1 MSTRREFITL
11 LGGAAAAWP
20 VGARAQQPGRMRRVG
35 VLMLY
40 IESDPEGQARATAFR
55 QALEKRGWTVG
66 RDLHIDYHWGVG
78 DGDWIRSAA
87 AELLNGAPDVI
98 LANGG
103 PAARAMQQATRTVP
117 VVFIGGADPVAD
129 GFVQSLA
136 RPGGNLTG
144 FTSLETSVGAKLL
157 ELLKEVAPRLTRI
170 AVLINPDNPGSP
182 RLSESAASAARRFV
196 VDVVTLPIRESAEI
210 EAAMTRWGREPG
222 VGLIVPPDP
231 STNTHRKLIVELAS
245 RYRIPAIHTLRAAAG
260 DGGLMSY
267 GVDIPSL
274 HREAA
279 SYVDRILKGEKP
291 ADLPVQLPTK
301 FEFVINLK
309 TAKTLDLNVPDKL
322 LALAD
327 EVIE

>member
-1 MSTRREFITL
+1 MTRREFIRL
-11 LGGAAAAWP
+11 LGGAAAVWP
-20 VGARAQQPGRMRRVG
+20 LAARAQQPGRIRRVG

-40 IESDPEGQARATAFR
+40 VENDPEGQARATAFR
-55 QALEKRGWTVG
+55 QGLEKRGWTVG
-66 RDLHIDYHWGVG
+66 RDLQIDYHWGVG

-87 AELLNGAPDVI
+87 AGLLTEAPDVI

-103 PAARAMQQATRTVP
+103 AAARAVQQSTRTVP
-117 VVFIGGADPVAD
+117 VVFIGGADPMAD
-129 GFVQSLA
+129 GLVQGLA

-144 FTSLETSVGAKLL
+144 FTTLETSVGAKLL
-157 ELLKEVAPRLTRI
+157 ELLKDIAPRLTRI

-182 RLSESAASAARRFV
+182 RLSESAASAARKFA
-196 VDVVTLPIRESAEI
+196 VDVVALPVRDSAEI
-210 EAAMTRWGREPG
+210 EAAMARWGREPG

-231 STNTHRKLIVELAS
+231 STNTYRQLIVELAS
-245 RYRIPAIHTLRAAAG
+245 RYRIPAIHTLRAAAV
-260 DGGLMSY
+260 DGALMSY

-291 ADLPVQLPTK
+291 ADLPVQQPTK

-309 TAKTLDLNVPDKL
+309 TAKSLGLEIPPKL
-322 LALAD
+322 LATAD
-327 EVIE
+327 ELIE